1 MVHFTSSNGYT
12 GSAPNLVLSPRDI
25 NPRFVNIRTFNSPE
39 KIKEDGQKLEHTVV
53 LKIPFEI
60 LLRLF

>member
-12 GSAPNLVLSPRDI
+12 DSAPNLVLSPRDI

-39 KIKEDGQKLEHTVV
+39 KIKEDGQKLEHTENT
-53 LKIPFEI
+53 L
-60 LLRLF
+60 